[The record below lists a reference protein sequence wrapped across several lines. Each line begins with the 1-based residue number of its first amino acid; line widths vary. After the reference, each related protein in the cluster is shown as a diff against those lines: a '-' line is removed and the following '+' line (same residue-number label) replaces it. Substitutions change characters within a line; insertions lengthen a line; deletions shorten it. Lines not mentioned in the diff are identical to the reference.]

1 MIGSPGVSDELA
13 LLAGG
18 DEYELA
24 TEQINQ
30 LALAAKRRLKKEH
43 PFFYNEEYPIP

>member
-1 MIGSPGVSDELA
+1 MLVNELA

-24 TEQINQ
+24 RYEIRRQTN
-30 LALAAKRRLKKEH
+30 AARKRLGLPERH
-43 PFFYNEEYPIP
+43 YPDSQEVE